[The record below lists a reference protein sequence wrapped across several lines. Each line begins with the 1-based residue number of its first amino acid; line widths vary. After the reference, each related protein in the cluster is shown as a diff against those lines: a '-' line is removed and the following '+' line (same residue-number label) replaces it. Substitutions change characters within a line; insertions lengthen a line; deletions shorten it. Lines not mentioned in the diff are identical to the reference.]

1 MFYSFKDLPIVV
13 TGNNSGYQFNAQNI
27 KLTINPNLDFSFKI
41 GDKRPFRSIASQGLT
56 TTIALSYL
64 AEIPKE
70 NIFINNIV
78 SPSGQKYFYT
88 LCFGSGVFESGYLR
102 SYSFEVVPNSI
113 VRNNL
118 EFIFYSTGSGFNPN
132 LITNLQS
139 NNPSWQLDQYGIT
152 GRNTSAAEDFSFKLW
167 ENNNLILDTLSG
179 EVLNFNFDYKA
190 DINAV
195 YRMDESY
202 PYRVFYN
209 KEEINLNTLFN
220 YSDYVM
226 MDSNTNY
233 SGLISL
239 KNLNN
244 TNLSSNISL
253 NSGYLVNKD
262 FDLKTDNVINTRISL
277 KYYI

>member
-70 NIFINNIV
+70 NIFLNNIV

-118 EFIFYSTGSGFNPN
+118 EFVFYSTGSGFNPN

-195 YRMDESY
+195 YRMNESY
-202 PYRVFYN
+202 PYRVLYN

-220 YSDYVM
+220 YSDYIM

-262 FDLKTDNVINTRISL
+262 FDLKSDSVINTRISL

>member
-70 NIFINNIV
+70 NIFLNNIV

-118 EFIFYSTGSGFNPN
+118 EFVFYSTGSGFNPN
-132 LITNLQS
+132 LITNLQN

-195 YRMDESY
+195 YRMNESY
-202 PYRVFYN
+202 PYRVLYN

-220 YSDYVM
+220 YSDYIM

-262 FDLKTDNVINTRISL
+262 FDLKSDNVINTRISL

>member
-70 NIFINNIV
+70 NIFLNNIV

-118 EFIFYSTGSGFNPN
+118 EFVFYSTGSGFNPN

-139 NNPSWQLDQYGIT
+139 NNTSWQLDQYGIT

>member
-70 NIFINNIV
+70 NIFLNNIV

-118 EFIFYSTGSGFNPN
+118 EFVFYSTGSGFNPN

>member
-70 NIFINNIV
+70 NIFLNNIV

-88 LCFGSGVFESGYLR
+88 LCFGSGIFESGYLR

-118 EFIFYSTGSGFNPN
+118 EFVFYSTGSGFNPN

-195 YRMDESY
+195 YRMNESY
-202 PYRVFYN
+202 PYRVLYN

-220 YSDYVM
+220 YSDYIM

-262 FDLKTDNVINTRISL
+262 FDLKSDSVINTRISL

>member
-27 KLTINPNLDFSFKI
+27 KLTINPNLDFSYKI
-41 GDKRPFRSIASQGLT
+41 GDKRPFRSIPSQGIN

-70 NIFINNIV
+70 NIFLNNII

-102 SYSFEVVPNSI
+102 SYSFEVAPNSI

-118 EFIFYSTGSGFNPN
+118 EFVFYSTGSGFNPN
-132 LITNLQS
+132 FISNLQN
-139 NNPSWQLDQYGIT
+139 NNPSWELDQYGIT

-195 YRMDESY
+195 YRMNESY

-220 YSDYVM
+220 YSDYIM

-262 FDLKTDNVINTRISL
+262 FDLKSDSVINTRISL

>member
-70 NIFINNIV
+70 NIFLNNIV

-118 EFIFYSTGSGFNPN
+118 EFVFYSTGSGFNPN
-132 LITNLQS
+132 LITNLQN

-195 YRMDESY
+195 YRMNESY
-202 PYRVFYN
+202 PYRVLYN

-220 YSDYVM
+220 YSDYIM

>member
-27 KLTINPNLDFSFKI
+27 KLTINPNLDFLFKI

-70 NIFINNIV
+70 NIFLNNIV

-88 LCFGSGVFESGYLR
+88 LCFGSGIFESGYLR
-102 SYSFEVVPNSI
+102 SYSFEVAPNSI

-118 EFIFYSTGSGFNPN
+118 EFVFYSTGSGFNPN

-195 YRMDESY
+195 YRMNESY
-202 PYRVFYN
+202 PYRVLYN

-220 YSDYVM
+220 YSDYIM

-262 FDLKTDNVINTRISL
+262 FDLKSDSVINTRISL